1 MAKYYDASGTYKAYS
16 NDDKNLF
23 SDTGEH
29 LGYFSNG
36 FLYNT
41 KGAAI
46 GHIKGNTILDKSGRP
61 IYHTA

>member
-1 MAKYYDASGTYKAYS
+1 MAKYYDASGAYKAYS

-23 SDTGEH
+23 NESGEH

-41 KGAAI
+41 KGLAI
-46 GHIKGNTILDKSGRP
+46 GHIKGSMILDKSGKP
-61 IYHTA
+61 IYHIK